1 MGKSG
6 RRGQRLVQDGA
17 TAREQQRRLI
27 EEARAARRGE
37 QIAEPHQP
45 SRSKLDRVELPF
57 YPDDLLPKMQQLLAL
72 QLRSE
77 RLSDSL
83 GHHDSA
89 IMDGSDDGWLG

>member
-1 MGKSG
+1 MLWQLCANHEQKQELGDEMITQG
-6 RRGQRLVQDGA
+6 LDA
-17 TAREQQRRLI
+17 TRPITE
-27 EEARAARRGE
+27 
-37 QIAEPHQP
+37 
-45 SRSKLDRVELPF
+45 
-57 YPDDLLPKMQQLLAL
+57 AL